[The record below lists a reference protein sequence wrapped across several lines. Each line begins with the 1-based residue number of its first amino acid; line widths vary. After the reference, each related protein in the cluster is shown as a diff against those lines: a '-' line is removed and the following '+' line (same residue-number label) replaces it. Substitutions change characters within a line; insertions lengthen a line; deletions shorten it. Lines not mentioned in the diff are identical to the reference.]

1 MNQCIIAV
9 SVRHRRS
16 LIFSQYQAVPP
27 RDQRKTPTCPDSA
40 EKWRM
45 RCYGWA
51 EAAKRDACVGSL
63 RSYAVSTGT
72 DSAFRQTSPKA

>member
-1 MNQCIIAV
+1 M
-9 SVRHRRS
+9 SHG
-16 LIFSQYQAVPP
+16 
-27 RDQRKTPTCPDSA
+27 A

-63 RSYAVSTGT
+63 RCYAVSQ
-72 DSAFRQTSPKA
+72 FRLGPIQLFVKPEADQWCADCSLIRLQIS